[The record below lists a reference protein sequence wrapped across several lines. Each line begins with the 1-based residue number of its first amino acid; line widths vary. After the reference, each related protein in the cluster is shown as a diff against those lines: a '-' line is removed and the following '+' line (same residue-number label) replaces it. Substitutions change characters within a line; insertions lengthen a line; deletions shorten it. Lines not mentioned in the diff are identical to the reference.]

1 MARWR
6 VAVRGGFAAVVTCVV
21 LVAFPVAASAADGT
35 SYVASPPAVD
45 QVSGAPWNPWQGLS
59 TSVFGAGTFD
69 GSSISAYPSSDLL
82 PFTFGGPT
90 TSSTNS
96 TTEPNVATY
105 PAATADEPFP
115 SGFAGTPG
123 PLSGYCGSSYS
134 DSWDTSGT
142 ATTGNPNETSSP
154 VSEPAGESLPFSPYY
169 FPDIM
174 TNGDG
179 TLTGYFDYR
188 PKDGDEEIVAAESNA
203 GGTSWTVDGTA
214 LDQNQGYCPSGD
226 TNDDGEGHPYV
237 ANLGATSDLYTLQRA
252 VGDYPGSD
260 LDAFPVDP
268 GASNPLSGL
277 QATTSIG
284 VDPNTFASATTPL
297 STSVGATIP
306 VSTLGGDTVN
316 GNSTSE
322 SDSSSNTLTVPDPS
336 ALPNGAAQYED
347 VTQTTSGQ
355 HPVVTCT
362 GTSGSNG
369 SSPALTGCTNPS
381 DITVGAN
388 DDLVEVIGTVQAM
401 VTDSS
406 SATATTIPAGP
417 QNVGAT
423 AGTDITL
430 NMTSANSNT
439 LTYLL
444 NANAPDRYYINGQT
458 VYCAQGNAEPTS
470 KIELCTTT
478 DASGVGV
485 TAGTGSTAT
494 AVIADPVIPSAGP
507 NYTGG
512 PVTQTNG
519 LISPDGIIGPLPA
532 SANSAWGE
540 PSAGKVVLYTEKIA
554 NYFIEGGINGTVGAA
569 ESSSYTNYKKD
580 TSGTFTTAQTGN
592 SSTLETGF
600 VEAPGSTA
608 TDYNIS
614 PFPTE
619 SEPLPATG
627 SFHVYVGGQTAA
639 GGADLD
645 TLTCTGWD
653 VNTHINDLY
662 NPNLHTIDLLGCTGG
677 TGGTT
682 SGSNFFVGA
691 DGFNAGH
698 QGNWV
703 AGPGASIET
712 TNSAGN
718 AVLTQIGEGKAITKG
733 NAQKLFGNNED
744 YEVVRAAYTTD
755 GVNFTDL
762 GQVSGAPAT
771 ATANVTAA
779 CAGLAT
785 PATDLGYSD
794 ISNPCQQD
802 APSGTTANGDT
813 PAAFDSSNPQ
823 GYSPAN
829 VPLGAQDQVELRWPG
844 ARGTLAVNPDGTLGL
859 FLSGAWASDGDSD
872 AFNQIFYTESSDGG
886 KTWSVPTVVVSTDY
900 TFSASVAQDQTLAGG
915 TDPALGASAY
925 YSGRAYDPTVVQN
938 PNGTLTLV
946 FAGYRL
952 PNPVKAA
959 GNPIG
964 TDASAQYEEGTTV
977 NGSFE
982 TDPAIYRT
990 ILTATLNSS
999 SDPLVG
1005 TSSALGTSGS
1015 PVTYGTQVT
1024 YTDTITVPPPG
1035 VGSPTGTVDFYD
1047 GGTSDPIAGCQDVA
1061 LSANTATSSATP
1073 DTASCIT
1080 TPAAGTHDISAVY
1093 SGDSNYATSTGE
1105 ESEQVN
1111 RVPLTVTALDQ
1122 SRLFG
1127 QPNPTLTYKITG
1139 FVNGDS
1145 SAVVSGSADCT
1156 TTASPTSV
1164 GGQYPITCT
1173 QGTLSASNYSFTT
1186 FVPATLTVGYSRVVT
1201 GLLAG
1206 APTTVPTGQSWE
1218 LGRGAFVLGTLDVPA
1233 GSSVDIEPG
1242 AVVLGAVVATGA
1254 DTLRVCGAS
1263 ILGVLS
1269 ATGDSGPVLIGDGTS
1284 ACPASTVA
1292 GAITLHNNTG
1302 GVWIEKAQ
1310 VLGPVSV
1317 SGGSG
1322 GVTAMGDVTGPLSIT
1337 GNAGGATVTG
1347 NTVTGSLTVTGNTG
1361 TVVEKPNTVFGVS
1374 HLQ

>member
-1 MARWR
+1 MARCCG
-6 VAVRGGFAAVVTCVV
+6 VVVRGVFVTVVTC
-21 LVAFPVAASAADGT
+21 LALMASAVAASAADGT
-35 SYVASPPAVD
+35 SYLAGMPSVD

-59 TSVFGAGTFD
+59 TSLFGAGTFD
-69 GSSISAYPSSDLL
+69 GISISAYPSSDLL
-82 PFTFGGPT
+82 QTFSFGGPT
-90 TSSTNS
+90 TSSADS

-123 PLSGYCGSSYS
+123 PLSGYCGSSYN
-134 DSWDTSGT
+134 DSWDTSAT
-142 ATTGNPNETSSP
+142 ATTGNPNETGSP
-154 VSEPAGESLPFSPYY
+154 VSEPSGESLPFSPYY
-169 FPDIM
+169 FPDVVM
-174 TNGDG
+174 NSDG
-179 TLTGYFDYR
+179 TLTGYFDFR
-188 PKDGDEEIVAAESNA
+188 PKDADEEIVAARSNV
-203 GGTSWTVDGTA
+203 GGTSWTVEGTA

-237 ANLGATSDLYTLQRA
+237 ADLGPTTDLYTLQRA
-252 VGDYPGSD
+252 LGDYPGSD
-260 LDAFPVDP
+260 LDAFPINP
-268 GASNPLSGL
+268 GMSNPLSGL
-277 QATTSIG
+277 QASTSIG
-284 VDPNTFASATTPL
+284 VDPNTFATAATPL
-297 STSVGATIP
+297 LPSAGTNIP

-322 SDSSSNTLTVPDPS
+322 TDSSSNTLTVPDPS

-347 VTQTTSGQ
+347 VTQTASGL

-369 SSPALTGCTNPS
+369 NSPALTGCTNPS
-381 DITVGAN
+381 GITVGAN

-406 SATATTIPAGP
+406 GATTATIPAGP

-430 NMTSANSNT
+430 NITSANSNT
-439 LTYLL
+439 ITYLL
-444 NANAPDRYYINGQT
+444 NANAPSRYYINGET
-458 VYCAQGNAEPTS
+458 VYCSQANAEPTS

-478 DASGVGV
+478 DSSGVGV

-494 AVIADPVIPSAGP
+494 PVIADPVIPSAGP
-507 NYTGG
+507 DYTGG

-532 SANSAWGE
+532 SANSAWGQ
-540 PSAGKVVLYTEKIA
+540 SGAGKVVLYTEKIA
-554 NYFIEGGINGTVGAA
+554 NYFIEGGINGAVSAA

-580 TSGTFTTAQTGN
+580 TSGTFTTLQTGG

-608 TDYNIS
+608 TNYNIS

-627 SFHVYVGGQTAA
+627 SFNVYVGGQTAA

-677 TGGTT
+677 TGGIT

-733 NAQKLFGNNED
+733 QAQKLFGNNED

-771 ATANVTAA
+771 STADVTAT

-785 PATDLGYSD
+785 PATDAGYSD

-813 PAAFDSSNPQ
+813 PAAFDSNNPQ
-823 GYSPAN
+823 GYAPTN
-829 VPLGAQDQVELRWPG
+829 VPLGGQDQVELRWPG
-844 ARGTLAVNPDGTLGL
+844 ARGTLVVDPDGSLGL

-900 TFSASVAQDQTLAGG
+900 TFSASVAQDQALAGG
-915 TDPALGASAY
+915 TDPALGVSAY

-938 PNGTLTLV
+938 PGGTLTLV

-964 TDASAQYEEGTTV
+964 TDTSAQYEEGTTV

-999 SDPLVG
+999 TDPKVG
-1005 TSSALGTSGS
+1005 TSSSLGSTGT
-1015 PVTYGTQVT
+1015 PVVYGTQVT
-1024 YTDTITVPPPG
+1024 YTDTVSVPSPG
-1035 VGSPTGTVDFYD
+1035 TGIPAGTVDFFD
-1047 GGTSDPIAGCQDVA
+1047 GGSPISGCQDVS
-1061 LSANTATSSATP
+1061 LDLGSP
-1073 DTASCIT
+1073 DTASCTT
-1080 TPAAGTHDISAVY
+1080 TPNAGAHDISAVY
-1093 SGDSNYATSTGE
+1093 SGDSNYATSTGDLA
-1105 ESEQVN
+1105 EQVN
-1111 RVPLTVTALDQ
+1111 QAGLTVTAQPQ

-1127 QPNPTLTYKITG
+1127 QPNPTLTYEITG
-1139 FVNGDS
+1139 FVNNDT
-1145 SAVVSGSADCT
+1145 SAVVSGSANCT
-1156 TTASPTSV
+1156 TTATATSV

-1173 QGTLSASNYSFTT
+1173 QGTLSASNYAFTT
-1186 FVPATLTVGYSRVVT
+1186 FVPSTLVVGYSRVVT
-1201 GLLAG
+1201 GPLVGL
-1206 APTTVPTGQSWE
+1206 PTTVPAGQSWE
-1218 LGRGAFVLGTLDVPA
+1218 LGRGAIVIGTLDVPA
-1233 GSSVDIEPG
+1233 GSSVEIDPG
-1242 AVVLGAVVATGA
+1242 ATVLGGIIATDA
-1254 DTLRVCGAS
+1254 DTVRVCDAS
-1263 ILGVLS
+1263 LLGVLS
-1269 ATGDSGPVLIGDGTS
+1269 ATGDSGPVLIGDGTT
-1284 ACPASTVA
+1284 ACSGSSFA
-1292 GAITLHNNTG
+1292 GAITLHNDTG
-1302 GVWIEKAQ
+1302 GVWIDKAH
-1310 VLGPVSV
+1310 VLGSVSV

-1322 GVTAMGDVTGPLSIT
+1322 GVSIVGNVTGPLSVT

-1347 NTVTGSLTVTGNTG
+1347 NTVTGSLTVTGNSG
-1361 TVVEKPNTVFGVS
+1361 TVVDKPNTVFGVS